1 MIAGTDKELK
11 LLDKTS
17 AEFAKKEL
25 WPNREEN
32 DKFPFGTF
40 FDAVLKKACDLDF
53 FHVILPENYG
63 GIGHGMSALCI
74 ILSNI
79 CREDSS
85 LGGIIFTH
93 TAAQETILAAGAGDL
108 LKKTISEAKHV
119 KDFLIAFPVF
129 NNPAEVPNIADA
141 VKRNDTC
148 VLSGSIEYL
157 ALGSIAGH
165 ALIPAKIKSKNGY
178 LFFLV
183 DLSDPG
189 IEKSDPIMSL
199 GLHACPAVD
208 MVLNDVEATII
219 GSENAGSIYFEQM
232 ADKMYVAA
240 AAMSAGIM
248 KGSFSEAFEY
258 CKGRQQGGREIINWS
273 EVRMLL
279 ADMAVKVKN
288 SEMIISRACQAV
300 DSGEKEWQAC
310 ASSAAIQIQE
320 NACNLTTDGIQVL
333 GGVGYMKDLG
343 QEKRFRDAK
352 HIQALLGMAPMRKL
366 RLIENMQ
373 RKGKGAK

>member
-17 AEFAKKEL
+17 AEFARKEL
-25 WPNREEN
+25 APNREEN
-32 DKFPFGTF
+32 DKFPFGPF
-40 FDAVLKKACDLDF
+40 FDNVFKKAYDLDF

-74 ILSNI
+74 ILLNI

-85 LGGIIFTH
+85 LGGIMFTH
-93 TAAQETILAAGAGDL
+93 TAAQETIIAAGAGDL
-108 LKKTISEAKHV
+108 LKETISDAKHA

-129 NNPAEVPNIADA
+129 NNPEEIPHMADA
-141 VKRNDTC
+141 VKRNDTW

-157 ALGSIAGH
+157 VLGGIAGH
-165 ALIPAKIKSKNGY
+165 ALIPAKIKGENGY
-178 LFFLV
+178 SFFLV

-189 IEKSDPIMSL
+189 IKKSDPIMSL

-208 MVLNDVEATII
+208 ITLHEVEATII
-219 GSENAGSIYFEQM
+219 GSENDGNTYFKQM

-248 KGSFSEAFEY
+248 QGSFSEAFEY
-258 CKGRQQGGREIINWS
+258 CKARQQGGREIINWS

-279 ADMAVKVKN
+279 ADMSVEFRFLRMV
-288 SEMIISRACQAV
+288 ISRTCQAV

-320 NACNLTTDGIQVL
+320 NACDLTTDGIQLL
-333 GGVGYMKDLG
+333 GGVGYMKDFG

-352 HIQALLGMAPMRKL
+352 HIQVLLGMAPMKKL
-366 RLIENMQ
+366 RFIENMT
-373 RKGKGAK
+373 R